1 MEDFIQIFSYI
12 TATLL
17 IGVYINRLRP
27 NIKNNNLKNKIEY
40 NEIKDFN
47 ILPNTN
53 IITKNSIPITIENNN
68 NTNDSDNISDIS
80 SSTSDEE
87 FIIINEV

>member
-47 ILPNTN
+47 ILPDTN
-53 IITKNSIPITIENNN
+53 VIMNDSITKDIENN
-68 NTNDSDNISDIS
+68 SDNISDIS